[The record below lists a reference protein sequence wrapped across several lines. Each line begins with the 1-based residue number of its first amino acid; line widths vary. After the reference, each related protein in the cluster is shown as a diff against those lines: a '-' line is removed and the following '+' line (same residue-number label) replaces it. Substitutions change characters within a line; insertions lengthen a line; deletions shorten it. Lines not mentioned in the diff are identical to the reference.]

1 MRKFIILLTKKAFS
15 AIQKVFSAF
24 KKKLRK
30 KENPQQKYKQIL
42 KVKTKILLNFINN
55 IRKKN

>member
-1 MRKFIILLTKKAFS
+1 MKKFIILLTKKVFS
-15 AIQKVFSAF
+15 AIQKVYSAF

-42 KVKTKILLNFINN
+42 KVKTTILLKFINN
-55 IRKKN
+55 KRKIN